1 MAHSPIWIDYISCL
15 IGRNPYNRFMQA
27 TTWPYRVA
35 RSFALQVAIVGSLLL
50 LMWLVEAVDTLL
62 FRSGLDQ
69 FGVWPRHLSG
79 LWGILFAPFLHANFA
94 HLAANSIPFAFLG
107 WLVLVRGLGDYV
119 IVTVAVMVSS
129 GLGTWLMGASD
140 SIHIGASGIVFGYF
154 GFLLLRAVYERSLMA
169 MSSAL
174 IVIMLYGSFIWG
186 VFPLMMGVSW
196 QMHLFGFVGGAFIA
210 RSLANRQTLPIGND
224 EDLTGDLLIIDYRD
238 VEETNGIVQL
248 PRRRYE
254 TFDLDQLN
262 KDDLNPDDWFDLGD
276 REPDR

>member
-1 MAHSPIWIDYISCL
+1 
-15 IGRNPYNRFMQA
+15 MQEP
-27 TTWPYRVA
+27 TWPRRVA

-50 LMWLVEAVDTLL
+50 LMWLVEAVDSLF

-107 WLVLVRGLGDYV
+107 WLILVRGLGDYV
-119 IVTVAVMVSS
+119 VVTLAVMISS
-129 GLGTWLMGASD
+129 GLGTWLLGASD

-154 GFLLLRAVYERSLMA
+154 GFLLLRAVYERSLVA

-174 IVIMLYGSFIWG
+174 IVILLYGSFIWG
-186 VFPLMMGVSW
+186 VFPLIMGVSW

-210 RSLANRQTLPIGND
+210 RVLADRRTLPVGD
-224 EDLTGDLLIIDYRD
+224 DRDLTGDMLVVDYRD
-238 VEETNGIVQL
+238 VEETGGIIRL
-248 PRRRYE
+248 TDRRFE
-254 TFDLDQLN
+254 TFEFGKLNVDDLDF
-262 KDDLNPDDWFDLGD
+262 DDPFDFGD
-276 REPDR
+276 PEPDR